1 MYLKSSACQ
10 PEFVLNT
17 ENNRCV
23 FNCGEKMYAKKEKV
37 PERDREEM
45 QTRLVCDDCPP
56 GCLSCLD
63 SVDDRCTQCEN
74 NFYMPE
80 NVDKCYPL
88 QEGSIKNMHNREKK
102 TKVTNDPSKVF
113 WALCLALV
121 IFSLLLFVFA
131 MIKCKSGHS
140 FNKTQ
145 KYSSL
150 AKVSNLEDFDI
161 EDDDVITYVR
171 GDEQKVAL
179 LKS

>member
-1 MYLKSSACQ
+1 MYPKLPACQ

-17 ENNRCV
+17 KNNRCV

-37 PERDREEM
+37 AEQDREGV
-45 QTRLVCDDCPP
+45 QTRLVCDNCPP

-88 QEGSIKNMHNREKK
+88 QEGSIKNMHNRENK
-102 TKVTNDPSKVF
+102 TKIANDPSKVF
-113 WALCLALV
+113 WALCFALV
-121 IFSLLLFVFA
+121 TVSLLVFVIA
-131 MIKCKSGHS
+131 MITCKKRHS
-140 FNKTQ
+140 FDKTQ

-161 EDDDVITYVR
+161 GDDDVITYVR